1 MIKIKSL
8 GISTKIILLAIPLL
22 LIGMFIVNFQLKSSL
37 AEIEAIFNRT
47 FNSIGADVLMK
58 IGKIQASNMAA
69 SSEYWLLVKDKNKLD
84 EICAATIASSKDVV
98 YAVIEDTN
106 QNPLGERSSAIK
118 YNPRYGD
125 MPEHLEAR
133 KATSLTNGYK
143 FTLRDDIVIIEY
155 ASPIYSQTIQED
167 NDVDDIFA
175 DDEEEEGGG
184 SMGAI
189 AEAAPSMNLAFARK
203 ESIGIVRVGMR
214 YELSSVDIDK
224 AGAALINYTHQTIK
238 ELVDVGITSFQ
249 KKIPTITASVSLWVF
264 LIFVM
269 ILIVLALVVKAI
281 LNPLKDLVDVAKEI
295 SRGNLSVSIRQ
306 KSGDEIGVVSEAFH
320 KMISNLKSLFLKIRE
335 GSLQITSAS
344 HQIRA
349 SADEQATGASEQSA
363 SVAETTTTVEELAST
378 AFQIAENTK
387 SVVEIANNST
397 RKAKE
402 GDLMISD
409 ALSGID
415 EAKDK
420 VAIVAKKILALG
432 EKSQSI
438 GNITKIIDS
447 ISDQTNLLA
456 LNAAIEAARAG
467 EAGQGFAVVA
477 AEVRKLAERSIEA
490 TEEIRQLITEIQ
502 TETNST
508 IMATEEGTKG
518 VESAAMQVKK
528 TSYTIKEI
536 TSMIQ
541 STNNAAKEIS
551 LGTQQQ
557 QTASEQVVKSMENI
571 NEVTKQF
578 VSITKQSASSA
589 NELSDLANILK
600 SSVDEF
606 TLEETGN

>member
-37 AEIEAIFNRT
+37 SEVEAIFNGT

-58 IGKIQASNMAA
+58 IGKIQASNMAS

-125 MPEHLEAR
+125 VPEHVEAR

-175 DDEEEEGGG
+175 EEEEGDE
-184 SMGAI
+184 MGAI
-189 AEAAPSMNLAFARK
+189 AEAAPSMSLAFARK

-214 YELSSVDIDK
+214 YELSSVDVDA

-281 LNPLKDLVDVAKEI
+281 LNPLNDLVTVAREI

>member
-22 LIGMFIVNFQLKSSL
+22 SIGMFIVNFQLKSSL
-37 AEIEAIFNRT
+37 SEIEVIFNRT

-58 IGKIQASNMAA
+58 IGKIQASNMAS

-98 YAVIEDTN
+98 YAVIEDMN
-106 QNPLGERSSAIK
+106 QHPLGERSSAIK

-125 MPEHLEAR
+125 VPEHIEAR

-175 DDEEEEGGG
+175 DEEEDGD
-184 SMGAI
+184 MGAI

-214 YELSSVDIDK
+214 YELNYTGIDE
-224 AGAALINYTHQTIK
+224 AGAALINYTQQTIK
-238 ELVDVGITSFQ
+238 ELVDEGITSFQ
-249 KKIPTITASVSLWVF
+249 KKIPTITASVSIWVF
-264 LIFVM
+264 LIFIM

-281 LNPLKDLVDVAKEI
+281 LNPLKDLVDVAREI
-295 SRGNLSVSIRQ
+295 SRGNLSVSIQQ
-306 KSGDEIGVVSEAFH
+306 KSGDEIGVVSDAFH

-438 GNITKIIDS
+438 GNVTKIIDS